1 MLAAYRTELGVVP
14 RKFTDV
20 EIVER
25 CIFALV
31 NEGARVVEEGIAQR
45 ASDVD
50 VVFLTGYGFPAHRGG
65 PLCYANEV
73 GLYNVARSLR
83 HFARTTADPFWEPA
97 ATIAGLA
104 ESGGTLN

>member
-1 MLAAYRTELGVVP
+1 MLAGYRAELGIVP
-14 RKFTDV
+14 RRFTDT

-25 CIFALV
+25 CIYALV

-83 HFARTTADPFWEPA
+83 RFAQVTADPFWEPA
-97 ATIAGLA
+97 VTIARLA